1 MLKYMGKLLGQMIPP
16 IMATIIGA
24 YLVQQLFPGKNNAE
38 TDPKAS
44 APAAAVMS
52 PTPMAPASKLAK
64 GANSLSGPPAE
75 PTEITGPNK
84 PAKEPVKQAAAPA
97 AAAPAAATPATA
109 AAAAPATTGTIMPRR
124 VGPPGPV
131 PLVARERG
139 VEPPPAQ
146 PPRVEAASA
155 PPAREEVPP
164 LELAAKVIAALP
176 PSKPASPPTSPRDL
190 PEARDGYAQ
199 PNAAPGPVIST
210 APLPPPSIAPNLS
223 PPPAGASLSPPVSS
237 APMPITPPGVAA
249 APLPPPPSM
258 QVEVPRAPIT
268 RDPVQLSDA
277 DREHLG
283 RIPLAPP
290 DGVEVQRRP
299 SLFERGGALV
309 KGVVSSV
316 KSVLPGQQQNRPETD

>member
-1 MLKYMGKLLGQMIPP
+1 MLKHMGKFLGQMIPP

-24 YLVQQLFPGKNNAE
+24 YLVQQIFPGKNAAE
-38 TDPKAS
+38 TKSP
-44 APAAAVMS
+44 APTAAVMS

-64 GANSLSGPPAE
+64 SLSGPPAE

-84 PAKEPVKQAAAPA
+84 TVKEPAKQAPIKEASAPA
-97 AAAPAAATPATA
+97 AAPVAP
-109 AAAAPATTGTIMPRR
+109 APATTGTVMPRR

-146 PPRVEAASA
+146 PTRVEASPAP
-155 PPAREEVPP
+155 PPAREEAAVPP

-176 PSKPASPPTSPRDL
+176 PSKPASPRDL
-190 PEARDGYAQ
+190 PETRDGAYTQ
-199 PNAAPGPVIST
+199 PNAGSGVSV
-210 APLPPPSIAPNLS
+210 APLPPPSIAPTLS
-223 PPPAGASLSPPVSS
+223 PPPPGVASLPPPPMSS
-237 APMPITPPGVAA
+237 APMPITPPGIAA
-249 APLPPPPSM
+249 APLPPPPM
-258 QVEVPRAPIT
+258 QGEVPRAPVT

-277 DREHLG
+277 DREHLA
-283 RIPLAPP
+283 RIPLPLP
-290 DGVEVQRRP
+290 DGVEPHPRRP

-316 KSVLPGQQQNRPETD
+316 KSVLPGQQRSESD